1 MMAQLAR
8 DGIVRGHSYEKAD
21 ISMQIT
27 EAEKI
32 QAAFDRMFDLD
43 IDTGR
48 LGNIRGFTSIRE
60 AYARVTGDSS
70 LLGGIAGHSILG
82 DIRVSESAPIAR
94 ITEADTTTASFSY
107 LLGTSM
113 NKRLLKDYQA
123 WPAEWQKFVT
133 IAPTISPFLN
143 PSRVYILTVVV
154 S

>member
-1 MMAQLAR
+1 
-8 DGIVRGHSYEKAD
+8 
-21 ISMQIT
+21 MQVT

-43 IDTGR
+43 IDTCR

-60 AYARVTGDSS
+60 AYARVTGDAS
-70 LLGGIAGHSILG
+70 LLGGIAGHSLLG

-133 IAPTISPFLN
+133 IAPTRVSFLN
-143 PSRVYILTVVV
+143 PIRVYIVLPFFA
-154 S
+154 